1 MRVWHILLIVALALV
16 GQAPAR
22 AALTGFTLTNPDQS
36 GFVGDLLTF
45 EGTVTNDNTTGDV
58 FINNYVMSGDPDLAT
73 ALSFL
78 FPPNLDQLGAA
89 ETDTGDIFMVDLT
102 GMTPGTYN
110 GTITLQGGIDGT
122 EFNDLISTNFSVTVQ
137 DASGGATPE
146 PATVAL
152 MGAGLALAGARRRR
166 RARGTS
172 AA

>member
-73 ALSFL
+73 RS
-78 FPPNLDQLGAA
+78 PSSSHP
-89 ETDTGDIFMVDLT
+89 TW
-102 GMTPGTYN
+102 
-110 GTITLQGGIDGT
+110 
-122 EFNDLISTNFSVTVQ
+122 IS
-137 DASGGATPE
+137 SGRQRRTPE
-146 PATVAL
+146 
-152 MGAGLALAGARRRR
+152 
-166 RARGTS
+166 TS
-172 AA
+172 SWWT